1 MLSIEVVKKVL
12 TNTPIFAN
20 LVTPVV
26 LFSCT
31 VFVVFSYAILYR
43 ETRHHEKKIKAQQ
56 PPQEKVERFARESKV
71 LKTTV
76 YVIGAVVICF
86 VPMVV
91 FLAVFNTS
99 KKDTRQL

>member
-1 MLSIEVVKKVL
+1 MLSIEVVKKLL

-56 PPQEKVERFARESKV
+56 LPQEKVERFARESKV